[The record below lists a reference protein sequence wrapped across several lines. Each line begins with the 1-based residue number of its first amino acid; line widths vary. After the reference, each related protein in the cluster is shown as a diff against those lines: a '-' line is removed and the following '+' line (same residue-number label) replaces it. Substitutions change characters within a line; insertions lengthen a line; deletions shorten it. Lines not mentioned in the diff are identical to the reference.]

1 MAYKVRKFSQIREFE
16 EWMDSNGHTIDN
28 ATTMVYG
35 CHIVITYKLSD
46 ESLAK
51 AIEGRVKVGPST
63 TPVQDQLLAMNKA
76 AVGVFTAPAPELAPE
91 LAPKQTPVVRPV
103 IQARASTTRG

>member
-16 EWMDSNGHTIDN
+16 EWMGSNGHTIDN

-63 TPVQDQLLAMNKA
+63 TLVQDQLLAMNKA
-76 AVGVFTAPAPELAPE
+76 AVGVSTAPAPELT
-91 LAPKQTPVVRPV
+91 PKQTPVVRPV
-103 IQARASTTRG
+103 IQARASISKG